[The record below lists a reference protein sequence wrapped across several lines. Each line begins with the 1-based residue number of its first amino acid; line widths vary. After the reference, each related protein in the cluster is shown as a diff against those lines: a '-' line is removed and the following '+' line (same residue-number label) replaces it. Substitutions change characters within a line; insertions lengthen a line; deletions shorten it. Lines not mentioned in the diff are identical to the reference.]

1 MMNTIDQIIR
11 ENFDLSDKF
20 TRQYIVG
27 LEEADKEA
35 LLDTLANQLYDQ
47 IVSNVDQIDFG
58 TIPMSRGDITKVE
71 NFEKTEQCLS
81 IMRKLVLEYKQNP
94 STIDTITAAIQNVK
108 DLKGPFIKGFALDVE
123 FPILIYNLMVLCI
136 ERSVS
141 MIIATC
147 VEFISD
153 PKTKTMKQAL
163 DKVAYTRSQEDVMFK
178 QLVTFNTLCK
188 NGTMIKLIDAT
199 IKGNNKLR
207 ESAEYDV
214 KNTPKDND
222 IDAIMPVE
230 VTSEDD
236 DPVLDP
242 FGSDDTPPIANE
254 VPATPTPD
262 PIAPDSQEIPSQEP
276 VVGDQMSNDEPAEVP
291 QVDDLPVTEPDDI
304 PEPVPTQIPVEP
316 EQETGPDVA
325 PNPETDP
332 NLDTEDPIIENEPE
346 EAPAAVEL
354 APQPAGNN
362 EEPQEYVPD
371 PSAEEPYVEGKIE
384 NIKTVGK
391 AIKTAYDDAGIRG
404 KVAIGSGLLL
414 ASIVGVKIAKEVIIH
429 ILIPSIRSI
438 IYKAMY
444 TSFKVSDYFRIQAE
458 FFEANADEIENT
470 SDMDPDKKEKVVKKQ
485 RKWAETFRKW
495 SNLFNLDNKKSD
507 QEAQKKMKEDEKNKK
522 KVETNDDGEDVLF

>member
-1 MMNTIDQIIR
+1 
-11 ENFDLSDKF
+11 
-20 TRQYIVG
+20 
-27 LEEADKEA
+27 
-35 LLDTLANQLYDQ
+35 
-47 IVSNVDQIDFG
+47 
-58 TIPMSRGDITKVE
+58 MSRGDITKVE

-214 KNTPKDND
+214 KNTPEDND

-262 PIAPDSQEIPSQEP
+262 PIAPDLEEIPSQEP
-276 VVGDQMSNDEPAEVP
+276 VVGDQMSSDEPTEVP
-291 QVDDLPVTEPDDI
+291 QTDELPVTEPDDA
-304 PEPVPTQIPVEP
+304 PEPIPTQVPVEP

-346 EAPAAVEL
+346 EVPPMAAE
-354 APQPAGNN
+354 PN

-371 PSAEEPYVEGKIE
+371 PSAEEPYTEAADNEKK
-384 NIKTVGK
+384 NIIKKAAEFYGK
-391 AIKTAYDDAGIRG
+391 AQTTKAKIGAAGVIIGSTALL
-404 KVAIGSGLLL
+404 AIGLPIL
-414 ASIVGVKIAKEVIIH
+414 IKEILVRV
-429 ILIPSIRSI
+429 LIPSIRSI

-458 FFEANADEIENT
+458 FFEANADEIENS